1 MPSDRD
7 VPPGHSYPPSDT
19 HEALPHPPCA
29 SCSKRIWTIPG
40 AMKTLPCSHAIHRT
54 CLKRSFD
61 LLREES
67 LENVRSS
74 LCRLCPPQVDDA
86 LGELPPQKS
95 VVEAKTHSREPSA
108 GQNEIWQTMGQR
120 SSLTVSNLE
129 GFPGW
134 QRRLYQVAV
143 PKAEDLA
150 RQDRKL
156 AERQENNA
164 KQKDSRD
171 SGSLKQAGKR

>member
-7 VPPGHSYPPSDT
+7 VPPGHSHAPSDT
-19 HEALPHPPCA
+19 PETLPHPPCA

-40 AMKTLPCSHAIHRT
+40 AMKILPCSHAIHRT
-54 CLKRSFD
+54 CLKRSFE

-67 LENVRSS
+67 LENARSS
-74 LCRLCPPQVDDA
+74 LCRLCPPQVDDT
-86 LGELPPQKS
+86 LGELAPQES
-95 VVEAKTHSREPSA
+95 VVEAKTHSSEPSA
-108 GQNEIWQTMGQR
+108 GRSEIWRTMGQR

-150 RQDRKL
+150 RQDRRL
-156 AERQENNA
+156 AERQESNA
-164 KQKDSRD
+164 KQKGRRD